1 MGFSSG
7 MMPPLQPKWKFYPM
21 RILLIAFAITC
32 ISACT
37 AVGFPGVYRIDVEQ
51 GNIVTQELADQL
63 QPGMS
68 RRQVRFILGTPMV
81 EDSFNRDRW
90 DYIYTRR
97 NGLEVLAEDRLTV
110 FFEADSLTSVIGDYI
125 PEAFGGP
132 SPAESGT
139 EPLEETIEEETA
151 EEDTTEE
158 ETAEKEE
165 AAEQETIEEEE
176 TAEGG

>member
-7 MMPPLQPKWKFYPM
+7 MMPPQQPKWKFYPM

-81 EDSFNRDRW
+81 EDSLYKTILNASCFVASLSD
-90 DYIYTRR
+90 
-97 NGLEVLAEDRLTV
+97 GKAMELA
-110 FFEADSLTSVIGDYI
+110 
-125 PEAFGGP
+125 
-132 SPAESGT
+132 
-139 EPLEETIEEETA
+139 
-151 EEDTTEE
+151 
-158 ETAEKEE
+158 KKMN
-165 AAEQETIEEEE
+165 
-176 TAEGG
+176 